1 MTDQPTRLYRSRT
14 NRKLFGVLGGLG
26 KRFNVD
32 PTTIRLAYVF
42 GTFCTAFVPGT
53 LVYLTMALIIPRE
66 R

>member
-1 MTDQPTRLYRSRT
+1 MTAQPARLYRSRT

-26 KRFNVD
+26 ERFNVD
-32 PTTIRLAYVF
+32 PTTLRLAYVF